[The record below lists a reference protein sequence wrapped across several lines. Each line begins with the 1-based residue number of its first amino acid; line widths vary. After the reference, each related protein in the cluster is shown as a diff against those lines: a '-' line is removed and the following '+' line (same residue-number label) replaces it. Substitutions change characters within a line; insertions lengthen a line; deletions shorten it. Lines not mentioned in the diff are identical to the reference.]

1 MSKKKK
7 KPVWQEERIN
17 SANVIAA
24 YDELDELRE
33 KYPKVVAEVNPV
45 YSKKTL
51 MEHLLGFYLSM
62 RDRFHIETRVK
73 RKTYLWLHLLGG
85 FGIHHFYSRH
95 WIKGLIYLAICW
107 SGISY
112 AMTIIDWM
120 AAFPKKADEDGM
132 IIV

>member
-1 MSKKKK
+1 MGKKKK
-7 KPVWQEERIN
+7 RLAEKEERIN
-17 SANVIAA
+17 SADVIAV

-33 KYPKVVAEVNPV
+33 KYPEAAAEVNPR
-45 YSKKTL
+45 YNKKTL
-51 MEHLLGFYLSM
+51 MERLLGFYLAM
-62 RDRFHIETRVK
+62 RERFHVATRVK

-120 AAFPKKADEDGM
+120 SAFPKQADEDGM